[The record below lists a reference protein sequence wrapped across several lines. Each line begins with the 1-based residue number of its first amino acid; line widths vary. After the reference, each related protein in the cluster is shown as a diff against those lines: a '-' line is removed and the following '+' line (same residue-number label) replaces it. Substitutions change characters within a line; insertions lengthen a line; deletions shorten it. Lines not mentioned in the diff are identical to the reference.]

1 MILRDTGPAG
11 GDFHVLGWAQVP
23 SYLLDAPR
31 PALFDAG
38 LACLGRSYARDA
50 RVVLAGREPAY
61 LFLTHVHFDHCGAAA
76 MLKQTFPGL
85 TIAASAKAASILA
98 RPNALALM
106 ARLNQEGRARFETHR
121 PELIGPE
128 AFEPFAVDLVLSD
141 GQEID
146 LGGGTTLQVLST
158 PGHTW
163 DFLSYWIPERGVL
176 VASEA
181 VGCTDHTGYIVTE
194 FLVDF
199 ETYLASVHRLLQL
212 PAQVLCQGHTEVFTG
227 PDVRPRLER
236 TLDAALEFRAWV
248 ERLLDEE
255 NGDEERVA
263 LRVKAGEYDRR
274 PQPKQPEPAYL
285 LNLRARVSH
294 LAGLRR
300 QRLAGA

>member
-11 GDFHVLGWAQVP
+11 PGFHVLGWAQVP

-50 RVVLAGREPAY
+50 RAVLAGREPAY

-106 ARLNQEGRARFETHR
+106 ARLNQEGRSRFETHR

-146 LGGGTTLQVLST
+146 LGEGTTLQVLAT

-199 ETYLASVHRLLQL
+199 ETYLASVRRLLEL
-212 PAQVLCQGHTEVFTG
+212 PARVLCQGHTEVFTG

-236 TLDAALEFRAWV
+236 TLDAALEFRTWV

-263 LRVKAGEYDRR
+263 MLVKAGEYDRR

-285 LNLRARVSH
+285 LNLRARISH